1 MCVDRENVKDKI
13 KAGDSRKGV
22 QQEGGQNV
30 LTQCSRMYTIAH
42 ADSKQKKKIKQNW
55 WVAEGR

>member
-42 ADSKQKKKIKQNW
+42 ADSKQKKKIKQN
-55 WVAEGR
+55 